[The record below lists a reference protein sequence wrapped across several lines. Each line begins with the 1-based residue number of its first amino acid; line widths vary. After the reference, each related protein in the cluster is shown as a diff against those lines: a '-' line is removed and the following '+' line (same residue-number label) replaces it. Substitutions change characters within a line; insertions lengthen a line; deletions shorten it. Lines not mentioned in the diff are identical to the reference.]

1 MSTYTPR
8 NQWQGTPTDAD
19 GWVSCAA
26 YVGAVIV
33 DAASLG
39 GCVPTGHQV
48 RALSNEPT
56 PQPGDPGLNIAQ
68 VIAALARFGCKLEDR
83 TGGTRVALWGDLA
96 KGRYLSVSVWYPLL
110 GPYRSQRPGE
120 FGHQVAIGRL
130 EHRDRQRDALRPA
143 QPQRAGPVG
152 PARRDRRGRRRVGPP
167 LEPPRRADA
176 LRTQPRAPGPRMRWT

>member
-1 MSTYTPR
+1 MTAYTPV

-26 YVGAVIV
+26 YAGAVIV
-33 DAASLG
+33 DASSLG

-48 RALSNEPT
+48 RALSDEPT

-68 VIAALARFGCKLEDR
+68 VIAALARFGCRLEDR

-110 GPYRSQRPGE
+110 GPYRSQTPGA

-130 EHRDRQRDALRPA
+130 NTATGKVMLFDPLNRSPQGRWVPA
-143 QPQRAGPVG
+143 DVIVEAAVEW
-152 PARRDRRGRRRVGPP
+152 GRRSGLPAGQMRYARSRVLP
-167 LEPPRRADA
+167 A
-176 LRTQPRAPGPRMRWT
+176 LA